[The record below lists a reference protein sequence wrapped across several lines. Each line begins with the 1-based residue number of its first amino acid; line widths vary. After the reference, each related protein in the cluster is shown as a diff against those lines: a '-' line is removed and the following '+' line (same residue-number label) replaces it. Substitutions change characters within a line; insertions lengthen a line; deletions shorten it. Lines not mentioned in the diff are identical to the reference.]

1 MKKIIS
7 LLIIVVFIIQS
18 TGCIN
23 DPSRDHDITKQTTIR
38 CAFKEEESISPV
50 GFGLNLLNLLPN
62 IYDSLVV
69 FDETFQLTP
78 ALATS
83 WSNPNEK
90 TWRFHLRENVSF
102 HDGMKFTADDVAF
115 SLYQYS
121 SFRSMIENISII
133 DSHTIDIVTINPEP
147 SFLQRIAYNF
157 FVYPYNYSL
166 IENDYQRIGT
176 GPYQIDEFVEGNY
189 TKLTLFEDYWGE
201 KPSIETIYYYVIEDE
216 KERLDKLVNDELD
229 LIEYNIEDDIET
241 INDIDSVKIV
251 KYSPLSTYFLGFDL
265 LENSSS
271 FPDGKNP
278 TANLSVRKAIYHAI
292 NITEI
297 INGPFQGFALPATQ
311 LLSSYHFG
319 YNPSIQRLRYDVE
332 LAKSLLNESGYPNG
346 FDIELDAITVG
357 YEFNRLHAELI
368 KEQLSRIGINVT
380 INQLNTSGYNEKVT
394 QQKNS
399 SFWLIGWTYGMIDG
413 GHIYPYY
420 IMSEGERAQGY
431 YNSGHYS
438 NPQVDEIGFEMRYE
452 MDTKKRNELIQ
463 EGFRIAFE
471 EDVVFVPLVIQELI
485 IITQDDLSLK
495 TRADS
500 KLIIKDVS
508 FER

>member
-1 MKKIIS
+1 MKKILS
-7 LLIIVVFIIQS
+7 SLIIIFFIIQS

-23 DPSRDHDITKQTTIR
+23 NPPQDPNIIKQTTIR
-38 CAFKEEESISPV
+38 CGFKEAESISPI

-62 IYDSLVV
+62 IYDSLVI

-78 ALATS
+78 SLATS

-102 HDGMKFTADDVAF
+102 HNGIQFTADDVAF

-133 DSHTIDIVTINPEP
+133 DSYTIDIITINPEP

-157 FVYPYNYSL
+157 FVYPHNYSL
-166 IENDYQRIGT
+166 IENDYLRIGT
-176 GPYQIDEFVEGNY
+176 GPYRLNEFVEGNY
-189 TKLTLFEDYWGE
+189 TKLTLFEGYWGE
-201 KPSIETIYYYVIEDE
+201 KPSIETIYYYAIEDE
-216 KERLDKLVNDELD
+216 QERLDKLVDDELD
-229 LIEYNIEDDIET
+229 LIEYNIEEDIET
-241 INDIDSVKIV
+241 INAIDSIEIV
-251 KYSPLSTYFLGFDL
+251 TYSPLSTYFLGFDL

-278 TANLSVRKAIYHAI
+278 TSNLSVRKAIYHAI
-292 NITEI
+292 NVTEI

-311 LLSSYHFG
+311 LLSTYHFG
-319 YNPSIQRLRYDVE
+319 YNPFIQRLSYDVE
-332 LAKSLLNESGYPNG
+332 LARSLLNESGYSNG

-368 KEQLSRIGINVT
+368 KEQLSHIGVNVT
-380 INQLNTSGYNEKVT
+380 INQLNTSGYRDKVT
-394 QQKNS
+394 LQKNS

-413 GHIYPYY
+413 GYIYPYY
-420 IMSEGERAQGY
+420 IMSEGEQFQGL
-431 YNSGHYS
+431 YNSGHYF

-452 MDTKKRNELIQ
+452 MDTKERNELIQ
-463 EGFRIAFE
+463 EGFRIALE

-485 IITQDDLSLK
+485 IITQNNLSLK

-500 KLIIKDVS
+500 KLIIKDIS
-508 FER
+508 FE